1 MLNLSE
7 EAAAA
12 LTERLRTEGVIWITT
27 VTPGGQ
33 PQSSPV
39 WFLWEEDE
47 FLVYAQPRS
56 WKVRNIGVNPQVAL
70 HLNSDTAGG
79 QVVTFE
85 GSARVAEGHPLAHEV
100 VAYLAKYRA
109 GIAVREILSSDLYA
123 SCGLLVADQPSA
135 EWMIC
140 SRGP

>member
-1 MLNLSE
+1 VLNLSE

-12 LTERLRTEGVIWITT
+12 LTGRLRTEGVIWITT

-39 WFLWEEDE
+39 WFVWEEDE

-56 WKVRNIGVNPQVAL
+56 WKVRNIRVNPQVSL

-85 GSARVAEGHPLAHEV
+85 GSARIAEGYPLAHEV
-100 VAYLAKYRA
+100 GAYSAKYRA
-109 GIAVREILSSDLYA
+109 GIAGIGMTPEQLGAEYATALRITPTRVRVY
-123 SCGLLVADQPSA
+123 
-135 EWMIC
+135 
-140 SRGP
+140 